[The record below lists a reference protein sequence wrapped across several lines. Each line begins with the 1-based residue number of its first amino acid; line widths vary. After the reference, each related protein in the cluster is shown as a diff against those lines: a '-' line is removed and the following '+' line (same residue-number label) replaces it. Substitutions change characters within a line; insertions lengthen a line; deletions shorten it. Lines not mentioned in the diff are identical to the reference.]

1 MAYDTLS
8 KYDQDFAHA
17 MALRLRLK
25 REKKRKASEVSRPVS
40 KPSETYKA
48 LILDRSA
55 TIAEAIRCHS
65 GLTEEV
71 SEATMKPFN
80 V

>member
-1 MAYDTLS
+1 MADDNLS

-25 REKKRKASEVSRPVS
+25 REKKRKTSEVSRPVS

-48 LILDRSA
+48 VILDRSA